1 MSKRRLGWKFAAV
14 LMMVLTLVTMIR
26 PGRSGTVGIILN
38 DILSVVCAIALL
50 QYAFGWPR
58 LPRIWWRII
67 GPTISLILIGKGAS
81 LLGWLATRLAIRPL
95 TLSEQ
100 IATSAAI
107 LVLVGYSL
115 MLIIP
120 LLRLGQWQTRLLAEP
135 ADKARNRL
143 GTLEHTFS

>member
-14 LMMVLTLVTMIR
+14 LMVVLTLVTMIR
-26 PGRSGTVGIILN
+26 PGRSGAVGIILN

-50 QYAFGWPR
+50 QYAFDWPR
-58 LPRIWWRII
+58 LPRIWWRIM

-95 TLSEQ
+95 ALSEQ
-100 IATSAAI
+100 IATSASI

-135 ADKARNRL
+135 ADKVRDRL

>member
-14 LMMVLTLVTMIR
+14 LMVVLTLVTMIR

-38 DILSVVCAIALL
+38 DILSLVCAIALL
-50 QYAFGWPR
+50 QYAFDWPR
-58 LPRIWWRII
+58 LPKIWWRII

-95 TLSEQ
+95 TTFEQ
-100 IATSAAI
+100 VTTSAAI
-107 LVLVGYSL
+107 LVIVGYSL

-120 LLRLGQWQTRLLAEP
+120 LLRLGQWQSRLLAEP
-135 ADKARNRL
+135 ADRARDRL
-143 GTLEHTFS
+143 GNLEHTFS